1 MKKKKLY
8 FFIATSIWC
17 MQSHAQQDV
26 TFTLYNYNMNVIN
39 PAYAGTGEKMEFTS
53 NYRAQW
59 AGLDDAPETLS
70 FTLSSP
76 IAEKVGLG
84 LSIVNSSVFVLNET
98 DVYADFSYKLQLKE
112 TVDLFLGL
120 KAGGS
125 AVNIDLAPIGLDTDP
140 LFSENVSVFNPNVG
154 VGAYLRGER
163 YFMNISIPALLRTSR
178 YEKESGIA
186 TQATDQMQFFM
197 GAGYQFPLTKDII
210 FTPSFLT
217 RVISDVPFS
226 MDING
231 TFDLYGLLDLGLSYR
246 LKESMSTLVFFKM
259 SDRFRIGYAYDA
271 AVTSVSNYRR
281 GNHEAILKFYL

>member
-1 MKKKKLY
+1 
-8 FFIATSIWC
+8 
-17 MQSHAQQDV
+17 MQSYAQQDV

-59 AGLDDAPETLS
+59 AGLDDAPETWS

-259 SDRFRIGYAYDA
+259 SDRLRIGYAYDA